1 MFALTSAISLSVLF
15 LGMMLAQIVLTS
27 STQICLY
34 YVHNNLIL
42 FIEVQLEIC

>member
-15 LGMMLAQIVLTS
+15 LGIMLAQIVLTS

-34 YVHNNLIL
+34 YEHNLIL
-42 FIEVQLEIC
+42 FIEVRLEIC